1 MTAIDLDSLLNILDI
16 EELDSCLF
24 RGAILMPENAH
35 VFGGQVLAQALVAAI
50 RTVPASRRVH
60 SMHAYFL
67 RAGDYRHPIIYEAE
81 AIRDGGSFTTRRVV
95 ARQHGKAIFF
105 SSMSFK
111 EQEQGLEHQLE
122 MPEVPDPEQLEADV
136 DYWNRVSPGAGKGFS
151 RRLTAIDSR
160 TLNRRDPGD
169 LGPRQP
175 VQGQWFKASGAIA
188 QGSTMN
194 EVLLAFYSDMSLL
207 GTALRAHP
215 VDFQTEGLQVASLD
229 HSIWFHGPIQVD
241 DWLYYHMDSPRSSN
255 ATGLNRGSIYSKTG
269 ALVAS
274 VSQEGLIRVKKPKM

>member
-1 MTAIDLDSLLNILDI
+1 MDILDI
-16 EELDSCLF
+16 EELDTALF

-67 RAGDYRHPIIYEAE
+67 RAGDHRQPIIYEAE

-122 MPEVPDPEQLEADV
+122 MPEVVAPEQLESDI
-136 DYWNRVSPGAGKGFS
+136 DYWNRVSPETGNRFS
-151 RRLTAIDSR
+151 RKLTAIDSR
-160 TLNRRDPGD
+160 SLNRRHPGD
-169 LGPRQP
+169 LEPREP
-175 VQGQWFKASGAIA
+175 VQGQWFKTNGAIDPD
-188 QGSTMN
+188 SSMH
-194 EVLLAFYSDMSLL
+194 EVLVAFYSDMSLL

-215 VDFQTEGLQVASLD
+215 VDFQTGGLQVASLD
-229 HSIWFHGPIQVD
+229 HSIWFHGPVRAD

-255 ATGLNRGSIYSKTG
+255 ATGLNRGSIYSRAG
-269 ALVAS
+269 SLVAS
-274 VSQEGLIRVKKPKM
+274 VSQEGLMRLKTPKPE

>member
-1 MTAIDLDSLLNILDI
+1 MTTIDLAGLLDILDI
-16 EELDSCLF
+16 EELDSGLF

-67 RAGDYRHPIIYEAE
+67 RAGDHRQPIIYEAE

-111 EQEQGLEHQLE
+111 EQEQGLEHQTE
-122 MPEVPDPEQLEADV
+122 MPAVAGPEQLESDK
-136 DYWNRVSPGAGKGFS
+136 DYWNRMSPDSGNRFS

-160 TLNRRDPGD
+160 SLDRRDPGD
-169 LGPRQP
+169 LAPRDP
-175 VQGQWFKASGAIA
+175 VQGQWFKACGAIA
-188 QGSTMN
+188 ADSPMH
-194 EVLLAFYSDMSLL
+194 EVLVAFFSDMSLL

-215 VDFQTEGLQVASLD
+215 VDFETEGLQVTSLD
-229 HSIWFHGPIQVD
+229 HSIWFHAPIHAD

-255 ATGLNRGSIYSKTG
+255 GTGLNRGSIYSRAGT
-269 ALVAS
+269 LLAS
-274 VSQEGLIRVKKPKM
+274 VSQEGLVRLKKPK